1 MWMNSWYRS
10 NSDAKGTRQ
19 QSLVA
24 GAASISA
31 RCLLGADSADD
42 RGELL
47 GPGYFRPGPGVLRRH
62 GMVQGGA
69 ERRAP
74 AGFPDSP
81 VPVFR
86 CGTSDPDT
94 SGNRGCPDDAE
105 I

>member
-47 GPGYFRPGPGVLRRH
+47 GPGYFRPGPGVLCRH
-62 GMVQGGA
+62 GVVQGGV
-69 ERRAP
+69 EQRAP
-74 AGFPDSP
+74 AGLPDSP
-81 VPVFR
+81 VPILWR
-86 CGTSDPDT
+86 GPLDPDT
-94 SGNRGCPDDAE
+94 SRDRGCPD
-105 I
+105 